1 MHFWNLLCLCHVC
14 DEEELQLIFLEDS
27 GTLEYS
33 TCILLQ
39 RLCVQCSLK
48 IHFCILCTCVWCTG
62 TSRVTSTHNILYN
75 PMENGFLC
83 KDSQCY
89 GTYILNYTLV

>member
-1 MHFWNLLCLCHVC
+1 MSDFQPRLNSKSVSHAHDLFPRIRHFQREICYVYVMYVS

-39 RLCVQCSLK
+39 SLCVQCSLK
-48 IHFCILCTCVWCTG
+48 IYCVHVYG
-62 TSRVTSTHNILYN
+62 VLVRRV
-75 PMENGFLC
+75 
-83 KDSQCY
+83 
-89 GTYILNYTLV
+89 

>member
-1 MHFWNLLCLCHVC
+1 MSDFQPRLNSKSGSHALDLFPRIRHFQREICYVYVI

-48 IHFCILCTCVWCTG
+48 IY
-62 TSRVTSTHNILYN
+62 RVHV
-75 PMENGFLC
+75 
-83 KDSQCY
+83 Y
-89 GTYILNYTLV
+89 GVLVRRV

>member
-1 MHFWNLLCLCHVC
+1 MYVS

-48 IHFCILCTCVWCTG
+48 IYCL
-62 TSRVTSTHNILYN
+62 RV
-75 PMENGFLC
+75 
-83 KDSQCY
+83 Y
-89 GTYILNYTLV
+89 GQFIKINQIKKIEF